1 MKRKT
6 SAVVIGGLCCLLAIG
21 GCSKDTQVQQDS
33 TQKSTTAVQQTQQ
46 EGYIYGTMNI
56 PYNEFYAA
64 EGVGYEVDAVSSAT
78 TSKWFNE
85 NLVAGTYNQPAENG
99 GGKILG
105 VKYYV
110 AVTEEDLNK
119 LSQSNYEFERV
130 QETPKAYKI
139 VSFENNKASF
149 SEVQSAKQP
158 VPNAAVTLTTQ
169 TNYGD
174 YQLNVTGINNQSG
187 TSNIGRIYGILV
199 KADGKYYAMR
209 HLENIWRDSIAWS
222 VGFNTSNHG
231 NTLNYEEYKDMAGKK
246 ITEILYITDTGYYT
260 IDTDLYVP
268 IKFEHTLTVKE
279 AAVKDG
285 KTSLEIT
292 GLPEKY
298 EAQYNIE
305 GLEATVENGTITF
318 SNAYAGKYKLT
329 VSDKKGVYSDISAEF
344 ILTTDVIPAEFDKQ
358 TNTLKAAENCS
369 DKDLENYISN
379 IASVS
384 VNQTSY
390 KASGKGAVAII
401 SKDGKI
407 DLAVEISEKNGDTT
421 VKKALFGTNGTYEII
436 ISATGY
442 TQNLKFNLEVS
453 GK

>member
-1 MKRKT
+1 M
-6 SAVVIGGLCCLLAIG
+6 
-21 GCSKDTQVQQDS
+21 
-33 TQKSTTAVQQTQQ
+33 
-46 EGYIYGTMNI
+46 
-56 PYNEFYAA
+56 
-64 EGVGYEVDAVSSAT
+64 
-78 TSKWFNE
+78 
-85 NLVAGTYNQPAENG
+85 
-99 GGKILG
+99 
-105 VKYYV
+105 
-110 AVTEEDLNK
+110 
-119 LSQSNYEFERV
+119 
-130 QETPKAYKI
+130 
-139 VSFENNKASF
+139 
-149 SEVQSAKQP
+149 
-158 VPNAAVTLTTQ
+158 
-169 TNYGD
+169 
-174 YQLNVTGINNQSG
+174 
-187 TSNIGRIYGILV
+187 GR
-199 KADGKYYAMR
+199 
-209 HLENIWRDSIAWS
+209 
-222 VGFNTSNHG
+222 
-231 NTLNYEEYKDMAGKK
+231 
-246 ITEILYITDTGYYT
+246 
-260 IDTDLYVP
+260 
-268 IKFEHTLTVKE
+268 KFEHTLTVKE

-358 TNTLKAAENCS
+358 TNTLKAAENFS
-369 DKDLENYISN
+369 DKDLESYISN